1 MNARRALSAAPAGQ
15 GSTARSKVTL
25 RAAVLGDVAAI
36 TEIFNQGVEDGMATL
51 DPPHSLEQ
59 RQEWFQA
66 HGPSEPV
73 IVAESQEHVVGWA
86 SLSQWTNRVCYDS
99 VKELSIYV
107 RRDRRG
113 TGVGEA
119 MLSRL
124 LRLGQER
131 GLHKVILHCFP
142 ENTPAVALYRKMG
155 FVDVGVFRRHG
166 VRNGV
171 WHDIL
176 AMERHLAN
184 D

>member
-1 MNARRALSAAPAGQ
+1 MSARRATAAPVRQ
-15 GSTARSKVTL
+15 GNTTQAKVSL
-25 RAAVLGDVAAI
+25 RAAREADVPAI
-36 TEIFNQGVEDGMATL
+36 TEIFNQGVEDGVATL
-51 DPPHSLEQ
+51 DPPHTVAQ
-59 RQEWFQA
+59 RLEWFSS
-66 HGPSEPV
+66 HGPAEPV
-73 IVAESQEHVVGWA
+73 IVAESAGKVVGWA
-86 SLSQWTNRVCYDS
+86 SLSRWSTRVCYDS

-124 LRLGQER
+124 LEVGREL
-131 GLHKVILHCFP
+131 GLHKVILYCFP
-142 ENTPAVALYRKMG
+142 ENTSAVALYRRVG
-155 FVDVGVFRRHG
+155 FVDVGVYHHHG

-176 AMERHLAN
+176 AMERHLAE